1 MDRDPVPGHTNRI
14 RYPVVIK
21 EQKQI
26 DIHRIKEILPHRY
39 PFLLVDRVVD
49 YTLGES
55 LTAIKNITFNEPFFQ
70 GHFPERPV
78 FPGVL
83 ILEALA
89 QASALLASHS
99 DEAETEEQIILLFAG
114 IDSARFKRPVE
125 PGDQLTLKVRQTNYR
140 RKIWKY
146 ATEATV
152 EGKLAASADVMF
164 TYRVL

>member
-1 MDRDPVPGHTNRI
+1 MTE
-14 RYPVVIK
+14 K
-21 EQKQI
+21 KQI
-26 DIHRIKEILPHRY
+26 DIHRIREILPHRY
-39 PFLLVDRVVD
+39 PFLLVDRVLD
-49 YTLGES
+49 YTLGGS
-55 LTAIKNITFNEPFFQ
+55 LTAIKNVTFNEPFFQ

-99 DEAETEEQIILLFAG
+99 EEAETEERIILLFAG

-125 PGDQLTLKVRQTNYR
+125 PGDQLILNVRQTNYR

-146 ATEATV
+146 STEATV
-152 EGKLAASADVMF
+152 EERLVASADVMF

>member
-1 MDRDPVPGHTNRI
+1 MSRLRHC
-14 RYPVVIK
+14 VVTT

-39 PFLLVDRVVD
+39 PFLLVDRVLD

-70 GHFPERPV
+70 GHFPQRPV

-99 DEAETEEQIILLFAG
+99 DEAQTEERIILLFAG
-114 IDSARFKRPVE
+114 VDNARFKRPVE
-125 PGDQLTLKVRQTNYR
+125 PGDQLTLNVRQTNYK

-146 ATEATV
+146 STQASV
-152 EGKLAASADVMF
+152 EGRLVASADVMF
-164 TYRVL
+164 TYRIL